1 MAGLGVTHQWLPPEC
16 WNGRHG
22 LQAKD
27 DTGLHI
33 ARTGP
38 RRNPEG
44 LDERAL
50 SSASSELSLI
60 NRGIEWTISNAFSM
74 SNMKVCY

>member
-1 MAGLGVTHQWLPPEC
+1 MAGLGVTRQWLPPEC

-33 ARTGP
+33 ARAGP

-44 LDERAL
+44 LEERAL

-60 NRGIEWTISNAFSM
+60 KGHLVDHFQCLLY
-74 SNMKVCY
+74 V